1 MLREPAMSPDIL
13 IVNFRS
19 AQLIGR
25 TVAVA
30 REFAG
35 EEARLIVVDNSPGD
49 GSSEIVRSAS
59 PGATVITNP
68 VNRGFA
74 AAVNQ
79 AFAVAEAD
87 VIFLLNPDVQRIS
100 GSYAEVADAF
110 RDRRV
115 AAVAA
120 RLINAD
126 GTEQPNCFR
135 APRPFDL
142 LAENMALAERF
153 PNWRRP
159 RRFRMQEWD
168 GRNPRRIDW
177 AAGACLFLRRAAFAD
192 VGPFDERFFVYY
204 EETDWLIRAKRRGWR
219 TLFLPTVEATHAS
232 EGSSPGAR
240 TQPSLLLLESQHR
253 YARKHYGPVAATI
266 LRATLLGIDTAR
278 LVRHGLGGHD
288 DKRADAVDR
297 IRIHLTMRAPRPS

>member
-1 MLREPAMSPDIL
+1 MLRESGMSPDIV

-19 AQLIGR
+19 ARLIGSA
-25 TVAVA
+25 VAVA

-35 EEARLIVVDNSPGD
+35 GEARLIVVDNSPGD
-49 GSSEIVRSAS
+49 GASEIVRSAS
-59 PGATVITNP
+59 PDATVIINRA
-68 VNRGFA
+68 NRGFA

-87 VIFLLNPDVQRIS
+87 IVFLLNPDVQRIS
-100 GSYAEVADAF
+100 GSYDDVADAF

-120 RLINAD
+120 RLLNAD
-126 GTEQPNCFR
+126 GTDQPNCFR
-135 APRPFDL
+135 APRPFDFL
-142 LAENMALAERF
+142 SEDIALAERF
-153 PNWRRP
+153 PNWGRSRS
-159 RRFRMQEWD
+159 FRMPEWV
-168 GRNPRRIDW
+168 GCNPRRIDW
-177 AAGACLFLRRAAFAD
+177 AAGACLFLRRAALAD
-192 VGPFDERFFVYY
+192 VGPFDERFFVYC
-204 EETDWLIRAKRRGWR
+204 EETDWLVRAKKRGWR

-253 YARKHYGPVAATI
+253 YARKHYGLATAAL
-266 LRATLLGIDTAR
+266 LRATLLGIDAAR
-278 LVRHGLGGHD
+278 LVRHGLSG
-288 DKRADAVDR
+288 RDAIDR